1 MNNRL
6 SKTDNEHGH
15 EIRSLTLSNF
25 FIQIHVIVEDL
36 SAVTTTTIMMM
47 LMMMMVMMMMTMMM
61 IMVMTVNSGKA
72 DDEGKE
78 EKQEDYVDDEN
89 GGGGDDD
96 DSGISDSRQKNDVFY
111 IILSNVLLHFN
122 GNARLG
128 SVLVRP
134 DVLP

>member
-25 FIQIHVIVEDL
+25 FIQVHVIVEDL
-36 SAVTTTTIMMM
+36 YAMTTTTIMMM
-47 LMMMMVMMMMTMMM
+47 LMIMMTMMM
-61 IMVMTVNSGKA
+61 MMVMTVIA
-72 DDEGKE
+72 VKE
-78 EKQEDYVDDEN
+78 EDNVDDED

-122 GNARLG
+122 GDARLG
-128 SVLVRP
+128 TVLVRP

>member
-25 FIQIHVIVEDL
+25 FIQVHVIVEDL
-36 SAVTTTTIMMM
+36 YAMKTTTIMMM
-47 LMMMMVMMMMTMMM
+47 LMIMMTMMM
-61 IMVMTVNSGKA
+61 MMVMTVIA
-72 DDEGKE
+72 VKE
-78 EKQEDYVDDEN
+78 EDNVDDGD

-96 DSGISDSRQKNDVFY
+96 DSSISDSRQKNDVFY

-128 SVLVRP
+128 TVLVRP